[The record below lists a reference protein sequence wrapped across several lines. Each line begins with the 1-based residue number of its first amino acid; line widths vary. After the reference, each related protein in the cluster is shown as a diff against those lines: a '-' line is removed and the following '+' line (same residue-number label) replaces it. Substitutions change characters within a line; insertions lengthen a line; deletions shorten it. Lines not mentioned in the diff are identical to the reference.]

1 MPPRRMW
8 NTCAQS
14 PAASE
19 KTLRGE
25 RYASAAPFVVD
36 PNILHIVFRTRGT
49 HHHQH
54 GAPIHSRG
62 VCISLEDDADMSY
75 MTSYMIWYHIW
86 WPPHMSVWFY
96 MWKGD
101 TRCVTMSLYGAENGI
116 RSKRRH
122 LVGFGRLYNEMW
134 ILFRFLCGSQASADA
149 KSSSNMCVFLR
160 PSSELYGYKISHVSM
175 KII

>member
-75 MTSYMIWYHIW
+75 DGRPIWVCDSICEKATHGAW
-86 WPPHMSVWFY
+86 LCRSMAPRMEFDRR
-96 MWKGD
+96 GD
-101 TRCVTMSLYGAENGI
+101 ILWDLAACIMRCEYYLDFCAAVKLLPMQN
-116 RSKRRH
+116 
-122 LVGFGRLYNEMW
+122 
-134 ILFRFLCGSQASADA
+134 QAAI
-149 KSSSNMCVFLR
+149 CVFFYDR
-160 PSSELYGYKISHVSM
+160 PANYIWK
-175 KII
+175 